1 MSTRHDSE
9 QTRLR
14 LIDGGL
20 RPGVVASVPLQL
32 PAAPRMG
39 PGELAAEL
47 AELYA
52 MALVR
57 DLPFALMDDPHCEIW
72 IDAGTRFS
80 LHELLCELRSLS
92 WFNDQAL
99 PVPGPV
105 ETVLCSRAVCGD
117 ADHRRALRLNGDGQL
132 TLRSL
137 FRGVV
142 AHRGPTIRLSTLHA
156 TDHRAGGE
164 TEPGTPPG
172 TEAPMSHWLD
182 YIERCSGASLALPAQ
197 GAAQPRR

>member
-52 MALVR
+52 
-57 DLPFALMDDPHCEIW
+57 HG
-72 IDAGTRFS
+72 AGAGI
-80 LHELLCELRSLS
+80 CPLR
-92 WFNDQAL
+92 
-99 PVPGPV
+99 
-105 ETVLCSRAVCGD
+105 
-117 ADHRRALRLNGDGQL
+117 
-132 TLRSL
+132 
-137 FRGVV
+137 
-142 AHRGPTIRLSTLHA
+142 
-156 TDHRAGGE
+156 
-164 TEPGTPPG
+164 
-172 TEAPMSHWLD
+172 
-182 YIERCSGASLALPAQ
+182 
-197 GAAQPRR
+197 